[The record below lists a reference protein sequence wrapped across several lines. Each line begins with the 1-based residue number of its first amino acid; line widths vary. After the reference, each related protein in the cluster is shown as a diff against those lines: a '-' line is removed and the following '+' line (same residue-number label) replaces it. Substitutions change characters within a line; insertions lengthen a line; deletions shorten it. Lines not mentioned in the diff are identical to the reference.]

1 MVEAIPETRTHRI
14 SEYWLEGLH
23 GPMRYWHSEPR
34 HGVPVVLIHGYGGMI
49 EHWRSV
55 MRMIAKEHTI
65 IAPDL
70 YYFGQS
76 TIPHVPPNRDLWP
89 DQIAELIAETAHGQ
103 AILVGHSLG
112 GMIAAQTAHDYPK
125 LVRGLV
131 LVNSIGLQVP
141 KAIPLPD
148 VDHIF
153 RNVMQ
158 SPGVGE
164 VFANLFGN
172 IVGARQGLF
181 STYHRKERITPEL
194 VEQFSAPL
202 RRKGGREAYLAVSR
216 AFREL
221 VISFEKHEVT
231 IPSLLIWGDRDTSV
245 PVRMAHAFKK
255 HLLPHAEIA
264 LIPESGHCPFDETPQ
279 EFCDIL
285 LPWLAQHSH

>member
-1 MVEAIPETRTHRI
+1 MVEALSPTRTHHI

-34 HGVPVVLIHGYGGMI
+34 HGIPVILIHGYGGML

-55 MRMIAKEHTI
+55 MRMIAREHTI

-70 YYFGQS
+70 YFFGQS
-76 TIPHVPPNRDLWP
+76 NIPHVKPSRELWP
-89 DQIAELIAETAHGQ
+89 DQIAELIAETAHGP

-112 GMIAAQTAHDYPK
+112 GMIAAQTAHDYPQ

-131 LVNSIGLQVP
+131 LVNSIGLNVP
-141 KAIPLPD
+141 KLIPLPD

-172 IVGARQGLF
+172 IVGAKQGLF

-194 VEQFSAPL
+194 IEQFSAPL
-202 RRKGGREAYLAVSR
+202 RRKGGREAYLTVSR
-216 AFREL
+216 AFHEL
-221 VISFEKHEVT
+221 HIAFEKNEVKV
-231 IPSLLIWGDRDTSV
+231 PSLLIWGDRDASV

-264 LIPESGHCPFDETPQ
+264 IIPESGHCPFDETPQ

-285 LPWLAQHSH
+285 LPWLERQSL